1 MHTYMAEIVLPEM
14 TEEFLALIPEQRAQ
28 VNRLMS
34 AGQVASYGLALD
46 RSKVWMTVVAPSE
59 REALDL
65 LATFPIAPYVD
76 ITLTELMF
84 MEHPQLNVTHFSLN

>member
-1 MHTYMAEIVLPEM
+1 MAEIALPDM
-14 TEEFLALIPEQRAQ
+14 TEEFLELIPEQRAM

-34 AGQVASYGLALD
+34 AGQIASYCLSLD
-46 RSKVWMTVVAPSE
+46 RSKLWMTLVSPSE